1 MNFPFFIA
9 KRYFFSGK
17 TKKAVNIIS
26 FISMMGV
33 VIGTAAL
40 VLLLSV
46 FNGFEDLLLSMYNSF
61 DSHIKITSNEGKSF
75 QSKELISILEKE
87 DEILYFTEVLEE
99 KVLLKNGQHEFIA
112 SIKGVGDNFCKMTNL
127 DSIIIDGEN
136 FDNYK
141 SNSVAVL
148 GKGVAY
154 HLSIGTGNM
163 FSRLKIYVPNRENNT
178 LLNATNAFVSA
189 SVLPVGIF
197 YNGAEYDNRYI
208 ITPISFLKELLNK
221 NEVSSMELQL
231 KDKSKMLK
239 VQKKLQSILE
249 KKYLVK
255 NRLQQQ
261 AMLHKILNSEKLGVF
276 IILTFMLIIAIFNI
290 IGSISMLMI
299 EKKKDIQTFWNLGV
313 RQKSIQKIFLTE
325 GMLIVIAGS
334 VFGILLGL
342 LCAIIQMKYGIIGM
356 GEGNF
361 IIQSYPVAV
370 HFMDIIWVEIIV
382 LFIGLIASWYPARVL
397 SRRLIK
403 N

>member
-1 MNFPFFIA
+1 M
-9 KRYFFSGK
+9 
-17 TKKAVNIIS
+17 
-26 FISMMGV
+26 
-33 VIGTAAL
+33 
-40 VLLLSV
+40 
-46 FNGFEDLLLSMYNSF
+46 
-61 DSHIKITSNEGKSF
+61 
-75 QSKELISILEKE
+75 
-87 DEILYFTEVLEE
+87 
-99 KVLLKNGQHEFIA
+99 
-112 SIKGVGDNFCKMTNL
+112 
-127 DSIIIDGEN
+127 
-136 FDNYK
+136 
-141 SNSVAVL
+141 
-148 GKGVAY
+148 
-154 HLSIGTGNM
+154 GTGNM
-163 FSRLKIYVPNRENNT
+163 FSQLKIYVPNRENNT
-178 LLNATNAFVSA
+178 LLNATNAFISA

-361 IIQSYPVAV
+361 IIQSYPVAI

-397 SRRLIK
+397 SRRLIR